1 MIQTFFIYTLLLSI
15 MYLLTTYNYR
25 CYRVQFVKTGIAN
38 GNFMSDYLLV
48 ILFFSIIAGCRF
60 GVGTDYE
67 YYLEPYYYNDI
78 SDRLE
83 PIFKWF
89 SNICLSLDLHPTVY
103 FSIIAFVQLSC
114 CLFIFK
120 GNRFLIPLF
129 VVYLFTNGLFGSWM
143 NTIRQDLATCIWLY
157 SIQFARQRKLT
168 KYLIC
173 SVICIGF
180 HYSSAILI
188 PLYPIIANGK
198 DYCPSR
204 KVQLII
210 FTAAII
216 LRGFLESML
225 MHAEGIFQLY
235 TNAMAMVSGGSYD
248 SYTVDGSLDQMA
260 ENAASTSKSGLAFLF
275 KMIVYYVIIIYSER
289 IKHFYNSGLFNTI
302 YNFFFISIVVTYILP
317 GGAFNLARPFQY
329 FVPFSSIVLAYFTY
343 YMSMRLKNVVY
354 FVHDG
359 VFQVAQNEDNVDKR
373 KRDYIIGLTIIIG
386 FIGILYLSILTS
398 DYGSDNQGYLFY
410 FQQTKFK

>member
-1 MIQTFFIYTLLLSI
+1 MTVLARGSMRDQIYHSKHSG
-15 MYLLTTYNYR
+15 
-25 CYRVQFVKTGIAN
+25 FVNTKID
-38 GNFMSDYLLV
+38 MQQIKLC
-48 ILFFSIIAGCRF
+48 IIFSLIAGLRF

-67 YYLEPYYYNDI
+67 FYLEPYYYNDL

-83 PIFKWF
+83 FLFKEF
-89 SNICLSLDLHPTVY
+89 SQGCIDVGLHPTVY
-103 FSIIAFVQLSC
+103 FTIIAFVQIL
-114 CLFIFK
+114 CLCHFFK
-120 GNRFLIPLF
+120 GSKFLIPLF

-143 NTIRQDLATCIWLY
+143 NTIRQDLATCIWLF
-157 SIQFARQRKLT
+157 SIQFARQRKLA

-173 SVICIGF
+173 GIICIGF

-188 PLYPIIANGK
+188 ALYPMITNGK

-210 FTAAII
+210 FTAAIV

-343 YMSMRLKNVVY
+343 YMCMRLQKEVY

-359 VFQVAQNEDNVDKR
+359 IFKVSRNEDDVDKR
-373 KRDYIIGLTIIIG
+373 KRDYIIGLIILIG
-386 FIGILYLSILTS
+386 FIGILYLSILTT

-410 FQQTKFK
+410 FQQTKYK